1 MNQAFERP
9 FRPVEIADTTVKS
22 FTLSAMAD
30 QLMSEE
36 SIEHS
41 GRTSLSLAR
50 GKNMTVVLMVMKE
63 KAVLHEH
70 KAPGPITIS
79 TLKGHI
85 EFTAQVQS
93 EPLLLQAGDAA
104 ICAPHLPHQVK
115 ALEDSAFLLVI
126 GGRTE

>member
-9 FRPVEIADTTVKS
+9 YRPVEIAETTVKS
-22 FTLSAMAD
+22 FSLSAMAD

-50 GKNMTVVLMVMKE
+50 DKNMTVVLMVMKE
-63 KAVLHEH
+63 QAVLHEH

-85 EFTAQVQS
+85 EFTAQGQS
-93 EPLLLQAGDAA
+93 EPLLLRTGDAA